1 MSREQ
6 THRIRFLRPQV
17 DERNRRRVEKD
28 LGMNDEAVEVI
39 MNLRSQVIALQ
50 RQIHE
55 LETLVET
62 YQS

>member
-1 MSREQ
+1 M
-6 THRIRFLRPQV
+6 
-17 DERNRRRVEKD
+17 DERNRRRLKKD

-62 YQS
+62 YQLRAALA